1 MVTVQSEQKK
11 KFKKPLS
18 VPSFMKRI
26 TRNRFCTLQGEE
38 GSNTH
43 NHRINHENRDTD
55 HKKNNGNIDHI
66 HNGSK

>member
-1 MVTVQSEQKK
+1 
-11 KFKKPLS
+11 
-18 VPSFMKRI
+18 MKRI
-26 TRNRFCTLQGEE
+26 TRNRFCTLQGKES
-38 GSNTH
+38 SNTH